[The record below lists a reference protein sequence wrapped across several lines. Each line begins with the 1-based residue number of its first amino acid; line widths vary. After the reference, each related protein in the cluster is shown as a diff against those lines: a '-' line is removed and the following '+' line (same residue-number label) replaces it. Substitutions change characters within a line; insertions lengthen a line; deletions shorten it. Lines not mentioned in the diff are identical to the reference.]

1 MKNLIA
7 AVFLFTTLSAAA
19 QRIGGSETE
28 IFLMRAEA
36 SLANPLP
43 LDEDLLHEFQTL
55 TAAFD
60 RMIAEE
66 SLTAAFDRM
75 IAEESPATVA
85 RFFDVSRRIVSKESE
100 KTDGKIGRLE
110 IRRKRDRLAFRFLGS
125 GAGLAAAGAALFGGA
140 LVPYSR
146 YTAAVETSVAVQA
159 RKETVACL
167 VPAGVCTAAAG
178 GFLIAAA
185 VLFSGD
191 RPQKTAFINAAEEK
205 YRQTYLNRNS
215 L

>member
-19 QRIGGSETE
+19 QRIGGSDTE

-66 SLTAAFDRM
+66 SPATRAKKPMEKSVVWKQDANVIGWRFSFSAAAPGWRLRAPPYSAVRSFRTAATQPLSKHRLPFRH
-75 IAEESPATVA
+75 AKKRSLVWFLPEFALRRPAV
-85 RFFDVSRRIVSKESE
+85 F
-100 KTDGKIGRLE
+100 
-110 IRRKRDRLAFRFLGS
+110 
-125 GAGLAAAGAALFGGA
+125 
-140 LVPYSR
+140 
-146 YTAAVETSVAVQA
+146 
-159 RKETVACL
+159 
-167 VPAGVCTAAAG
+167 
-178 GFLIAAA
+178 
-185 VLFSGD
+185 
-191 RPQKTAFINAAEEK
+191 
-205 YRQTYLNRNS
+205 
-215 L
+215 